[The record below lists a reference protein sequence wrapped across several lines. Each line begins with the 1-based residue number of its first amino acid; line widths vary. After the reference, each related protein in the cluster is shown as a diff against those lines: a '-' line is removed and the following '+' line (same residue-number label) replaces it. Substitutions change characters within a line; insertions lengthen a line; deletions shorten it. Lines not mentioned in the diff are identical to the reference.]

1 MERILIIED
10 SPTQR
15 EKLKIILESEG
26 FEVFA
31 AQDGSEGLKAA
42 GESEFDLVIS
52 DIVMPGLTGYELC
65 RKLKSEDALKQLPI
79 ILLTTL
85 SDPMDVI
92 RGLESGA
99 DNFITKPYEPELLV
113 QRVRNVLENWRLR
126 AEGEDRGG
134 GIDVFFLG
142 QKFTIKSNR
151 QQILYLLISTFEDT
165 VRTNKLL
172 LESQEQ
178 LTEAKEKIERYAK
191 LLEGKVQF
199 TEEKYRLLLEHATDA
214 VVGSDLSGRIFS
226 WNRGAETMLGYG
238 SEEIVGKPAV
248 LLVLPARKD
257 EMEAMRE
264 SAAKEKEV
272 PNFET
277 VMVRNNGDLVQ
288 VSVAVSPI
296 KDSKGKIIG
305 LSTIARDITEIKLAQ
320 ESMKKYEEQMKLS
333 QKMDAIG
340 RLAGGVAHDF
350 NNLLSVIG
358 GNSEF
363 IKASLQKGDSRLE
376 EVDEIEKAVQRGAEL
391 TRQLLAFGKKQV
403 SQPRLINLN
412 ELSSEMSRMFKRLI
426 DASIDFA
433 ILQDKDLKLIQSDP
447 GQIQQVIVN
456 MVLNARDAMP
466 KGGQLIIITKN
477 VESTQVQEVSG
488 LTIDPGSYV
497 CLSVTDTGIGMDE
510 DTQKH
515 LFEPFFTTKGE
526 KGTGLGLATVYG
538 IVKQWNGHLR
548 LQSLPGVGSTFS
560 IYFPAVQE
568 SAALEKESKPPSLAA
583 KGTETILVAEDSEQ
597 VRKIVV
603 RSMESYGYRILE
615 AANGIEAMEKVKNY
629 KDVIHLLITDTVM
642 PKMNGK
648 ELAEQSVKI
657 RPDMN
662 VLFMSG
668 YPQDVL
674 SQQGSLDPSIHLIQ
688 KPFTNEELAARIRGV
703 LDGKSKRLISHE

>member
-1 MERILIIED
+1 MERVLIVED

-15 EKLKIILESEG
+15 ENLRIILESEG

-42 GESEFDLVIS
+42 GESKFDLVIS

-65 RKLKSEDALKQLPI
+65 RKLKSEESQKDVPI

-92 RGLESGA
+92 RGLECGA
-99 DNFITKPYEPELLV
+99 DNFITKPYEPELLI

-126 AEGEDRGG
+126 AKGEDRGS

-142 QKFTIKSNR
+142 KKFTIKSNR

-172 LESQEQ
+172 LESQGQ

-214 VVGSDLSGRIFS
+214 VIGSDLAGRIFS
-226 WNRGAETMLGYG
+226 WNRGAETMFGYG
-238 SEEIVGKPAV
+238 SEEIVGKSAA
-248 LLVLPARKD
+248 LLVAPERKE
-257 EMEAMRE
+257 EMEKMRE
-264 SAAKEKEV
+264 LAAKEQDV
-272 PNFET
+272 SNCET
-277 VMVRNNGDLVQ
+277 VMVKNNGDMVQ

-296 KDSKGKIIG
+296 KDSKGTIIG
-305 LSTIARDITEIKLAQ
+305 LSTISRDITEIKLAQ
-320 ESMKKYEEQMKLS
+320 ESMKKYEEQLKLS

-363 IKASLQKGDSRLE
+363 IKASLAAGDSRLE
-376 EVDEIEKAVQRGAEL
+376 EVEEIEKAVQRGAEL

-412 ELSSEMSRMFKRLI
+412 ELSAEMSKMFKRLI

-433 ILQDKDLKLIQSDP
+433 IIHDKELNLIQSDP
-447 GQIQQVIVN
+447 GQIQQVILN

-477 VESTQVQEVSG
+477 VESSQVQEVTG
-488 LTIDPGSYV
+488 LTIKPGSYV
-497 CLSVTDTGIGMDE
+497 CLSVTDTGIGMDKE
-510 DTQKH
+510 TQKH

-538 IVKQWNGHLR
+538 IVNQWNGHLR
-548 LQSLPGVGSTFS
+548 LQSIPGVGSTFS
-560 IYFPAVQE
+560 IYFPVAKE
-568 SAALEKESKPPSLAA
+568 SAVLEIAANPVSLAV
-583 KGTETILVAEDSEQ
+583 KGTETILVAEDSEP
-597 VRKIVV
+597 VRRIVV
-603 RSMESYGYRILE
+603 RAMENYGYHILE
-615 AANGIEAMEKVKNY
+615 AVNGFEAVEKAADY
-629 KDVIHLLITDTVM
+629 KDNIHLLITDTVM

-648 ELAEQSVKI
+648 ELAEKLLKV
-657 RPDMN
+657 RPSMK

-674 SQQGSLDPSIHLIQ
+674 SRQGKIDPSIHLIQ
-688 KPFTNEELAARIRGV
+688 KPFTNDELAARIRGV
-703 LDGKSKRLISHE
+703 LDGK